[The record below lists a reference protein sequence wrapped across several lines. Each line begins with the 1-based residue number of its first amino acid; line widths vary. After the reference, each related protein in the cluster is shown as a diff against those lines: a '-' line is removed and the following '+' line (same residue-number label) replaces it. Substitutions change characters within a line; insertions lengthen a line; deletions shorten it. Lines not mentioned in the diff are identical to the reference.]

1 MALAWAS
8 KRAEFALALLL
19 LFQAPYATT
28 FATLG
33 LERAGP
39 ARPSTSPTRL
49 FRHGVAPI
57 GLAPRGSPREPAR
70 GFPGSRSG
78 MDREEPIHTP
88 ACARQQLS
96 WLPLMLTVLVGLAV
110 YPEGAGAYNS
120 PHQSALDSSH
130 RRVLHRDEC
139 SRILHRS
146 PRASRKALCTM
157 NTEQG
162 YIDAS
167 VAKRAATMED
177 RLVLMGSLAPA
188 PPADELPRLSRR
200 SAEDISMPVNM
211 LLAFCA
217 STFSTLLLHPI
228 DTLKAR
234 LQLRSRGFPP
244 NVQGHGGRVERKA
257 GGGRPGPRRASLYSG
272 IVANVA
278 REGPSNA
285 LYLAVFEQIKVSLF
299 HHPATRGF
307 AQAVPVLA
315 LLLAGALGDSIG
327 CVLTMPA
334 EIAKRRL
341 QTGASASYAQ
351 ALVDAVSDDTSR
363 MHTRAAVAA
372 VLLRDIPEGALQIML
387 FEVWMALAAEHHDTY
402 PFLDSLG
409 GHLLLGMVAGGIAA
423 VLTTPMD
430 VAATNLAA
438 ANHAA
443 GFREGEAAGATSLG
457 VTDVMLDIFQRDGW
471 AGLMRGAAHRAA
483 YYGPIAGVFF
493 SCFSALQELVLDE
506 GRVTY
511 MLACVHRLPP
521 LLLVHTLTWP

>member
-1 MALAWAS
+1 MALAGAS
-8 KRAEFALALLL
+8 RRAEFALAALL

-28 FATLG
+28 FAPLG
-33 LERAGP
+33 LERA
-39 ARPSTSPTRL
+39 A
-49 FRHGVAPI
+49 FRRGVAPI
-57 GLAPRGSPREPAR
+57 GLAPRASPRELAR
-70 GFPGSRSG
+70 GFPGPRSV
-78 MDREEPIHTP
+78 DREEPIHTP
-88 ACARQQLS
+88 ACARQHAVS
-96 WLPLMLTVLVGLAV
+96 WLPLMLTVLLGLGAV
-110 YPEGAGAYNS
+110 YPEGAGAYYS

-139 SRILHRS
+139 SRMLHSRS
-146 PRASRKALCTM
+146 PRASRKALCPR

-162 YIDAS
+162 HVDAS

-177 RLVLMGSLAPA
+177 RLVLMGSLAPE
-188 PPADELPRLSRR
+188 PPADELPRLARR

-257 GGGRPGPRRASLYSG
+257 GGGRPGPLRASLYSG

-457 VTDVMLDIFQRDGW
+457 VTDVMLDIFQRDGL
-471 AGLMRGAAHRAA
+471 AGLMSGAAHRAA

-493 SCFSALQELVLDE
+493 SCFSALQQLVLDE

-511 MLACVHRLPP
+511 MMACVHRLPP
-521 LLLVHTLTWP
+521 LLLVHSLTWP